1 MKRLLLIAAI
11 ICTYVYVN
19 AQSWS
24 LTGNSGTTQGT
35 NFLGT
40 TDARTLTFKVNNQQS
55 GYIDYAA
62 AKANTSFGYQALK
75 TGNGSSNA
83 AFGFKTSFSNTTG
96 KNNTAAGA
104 YALYFNT
111 TGYSNIAVGIGAL
124 YRNTVSNIVG
134 VGDSALYNNVG
145 FGNTAVGSKGLYS
158 NTSGSYNTANGYNAL
173 YNNINGVSNT
183 ANGYYTLTSNTS
195 GSYNTVLGSTALI
208 LNTTG
213 SYNTAIGSNSLYR
226 NVSGTSNTAIGYGA
240 MYYNTASFITA
251 TGYEALY
258 NNTGTFNA
266 AYGSYTMYNNS
277 SGYSNAAF
285 GNSSLYSNTTG
296 FYNTAVGPLALT
308 SNYTGSYNTATGYR
322 ALYANNASDN
332 VANGWEALYS
342 NTSGTNNTAVGYA
355 ALYSLTTGQYNTAV
369 GDNALFNTLDSYGNT
384 AIGDIAGASY
394 HNGYYN
400 CFIGANTDVNAAD
413 YYNIIA
419 LGHGTICTA
428 PSQAR
433 IGNSATTSIGGYVNW
448 SNISDGRAKK
458 NIKQNVPGLA
468 FINKLQPVTYNLDL
482 EAVDKI
488 IQAPQRKDS
497 TGKIMATSKVEAAAR
512 ALKEKIVYTGF
523 IAQEVEKSAK
533 SLNYDFSGI
542 DAPKNDKDMYG
553 LRYAEFVVPLVKAVQ
568 ELSKMNDAK
577 DSAIQNLQQQI
588 NELRSMIVS
597 NQSTPVPLNAG
608 VNGQQSMVNS
618 QQSAAALSPNVP
630 NPFTNSTSISYNL
643 PASYSSAKII
653 ITDKNGITLKQISLN
668 AKGKGNVQVDAST
681 LAAGAY
687 QYTLYVDGRVIN
699 SKQMVLAK

>member
-1 MKRLLLIAAI
+1 MTMKKVLLTVI
-11 ICTYVYVN
+11 IVSTCVFAN

-40 TDARTLTFKVNNQQS
+40 TDAKTLTFKVNNQQS
-55 GYIDYAA
+55 AYIDFAA
-62 AKANTSFGYQALK
+62 GKANTSFGYQALNAG
-75 TGNGSSNA
+75 TGSSNA
-83 AFGFKTSFSNTTG
+83 AFGFKASFSNTTG

-134 VGDSALYNNVG
+134 IGDSALYNNVG
-145 FGNTAVGSKGLYS
+145 FGNTATGSKGLYN
-158 NTSGSYNTANGYNAL
+158 NTSGSYNTANGYNTL
-173 YNNINGVSNT
+173 FNNTNGISNT
-183 ANGYYTLTSNTS
+183 ANGYFTLSNNTS
-195 GSYNTVLGSTALI
+195 GSYNTVLGSTALT

-213 SYNTAIGSNSLYR
+213 SYNTSVGTNSLYR
-226 NVSGTSNTAIGYGA
+226 NVSGTGNTAIGYSA
-240 MYYNTASFITA
+240 MYYNTASNITA

-258 NNTGTFNA
+258 NNTGTFNV
-266 AYGSYTMYNNS
+266 AYGAYSMYNNN

-296 FYNTAVGPLALT
+296 FYNTAIGPLALT

-322 ALYANNASDN
+322 ALYTNNANYN

-342 NTSGTNNTAVGYA
+342 NTSGVDNTAVGFA

-369 GDNALFNTLDSYGNT
+369 GDNALYNTLDSYGNT

-413 YYNIIA
+413 YYNVIA

-488 IQAPQRKDS
+488 IQGPQRKDS
-497 TGKIMATSKVEAAAR
+497 TGKIMALSKVDANAR
-512 ALKEKIVYTGF
+512 AAKEKIVYTGF
-523 IAQEVEKSAK
+523 IAQDVEKTAK

-568 ELSKMNDAK
+568 ELSKMNDVK

-588 NELRSMIVS
+588 NELKAMIVS
-597 NQSTPVPLNAG
+597 GRSIT
-608 VNGQQSMVNS
+608 NGQQSMVNS
-618 QQSAAALSPNVP
+618 QQSAGALAQNVP

-643 PASYSSAKII
+643 PAYYSSAKII
-653 ITDKNGITLKQISLN
+653 ITDKNGTALKQISLN

-687 QYTLYVDGRVIN
+687 QYSLYIDGRLADTR
-699 SKQMVLAK
+699 QMIATK